1 MCKKNAAKISEK
13 LKPFWGLVIFFNTQS
28 VPNLSWRQAEEAK
41 RKKKDLQ
48 SWSMSQWPTICGFLW
63 ICWLKKNVNFYRFC
77 MHVFMDFFYFCVFYG
92 FSDRIGIRRKKWT
105 YGHGWWLQ
113 HVSSTVVDC
122 PASFLGIG
130 STARSVEA
138 ENLTIGMIQNGG
150 TNESY
155 MSTKNPL

>member
-1 MCKKNAAKISEK
+1 MCKKKNAAKTSEK
-13 LKPFWGLVIFFNTQS
+13 LKPFWGFVIFFNTQS

-41 RKKKDLQ
+41 RKKKDLR
-48 SWSMSQWPTICGFLW
+48 SWSMTNDLW
-63 ICWLKKNVNFYRFC
+63 IFMDLLTKEKRELLFGFC

-105 YGHGWWLQ
+105 YGHGWWFQ

-130 STARSVEA
+130 STARSVE
-138 ENLTIGMIQNGG
+138 NPTTGMINGARRHL
-150 TNESY
+150 NESY
-155 MSTKNPL
+155 MSTTNPL